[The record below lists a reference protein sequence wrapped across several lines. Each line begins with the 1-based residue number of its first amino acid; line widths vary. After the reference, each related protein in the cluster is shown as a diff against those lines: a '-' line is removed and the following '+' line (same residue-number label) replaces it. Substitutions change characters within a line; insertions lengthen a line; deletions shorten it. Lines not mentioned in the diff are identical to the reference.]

1 MPQPVSVIFLAL
13 RVCKLDLAPPCR
25 VRLSL
30 AVVNLLKKEDNRG
43 WLDALLARGYHLAG
57 NRSYAYCGSIME
69 RVDRLRRESSSSRTS
84 KFGRRISLTLF
95 CLALAILVVTLLAT
109 RLHSIDL
116 SSMLLGIALATFCV
130 VLFFLSRSL
139 LLLREQQQETASTL
153 DTTEASLLESEER
166 FRQMADNIQ
175 EIFWMIDAETR
186 ETLYVN
192 PAYETITGRS
202 RAALKEDPLSYEE
215 IIHPDDRVH
224 VLLTLEEATHTGDF
238 DERFRIVSPS
248 GEARWVWVRG
258 FPVRDDKGRIRRLVG
273 TALDIT
279 MQKQAE
285 EEVAK
290 NLSLAE
296 SAWSEADAMRKA
308 TLALTQD
315 LRMDNVLDTLLQ
327 SLLELVPY
335 QSAQILLVESDTRLF
350 LAREAPRSDESNQ
363 AAKCLLTLD
372 AADSPFIKRVLVSQ
386 NGVFLPDTKE
396 EHEWHALKGSSQMRS
411 WLGVPLIASHQ
422 TLGLLSLGHSV
433 PDSFTREHLRLA
445 KSLAI
450 PAAAAIQNARLCEC
464 AKIYGAELEKRTSD
478 LQEVQSALQRFQS
491 GRPS

>member
-1 MPQPVSVIFLAL
+1 MS
-13 RVCKLDLAPPCR
+13 
-25 VRLSL
+25 
-30 AVVNLLKKEDNRG
+30 
-43 WLDALLARGYHLAG
+43 
-57 NRSYAYCGSIME
+57 
-69 RVDRLRRESSSSRTS
+69 
-84 KFGRRISLTLF
+84 LF
-95 CLALAILVVTLLAT
+95 CLALAILVVTLVAT

-139 LLLREQQQETASTL
+139 LLLREQQQQTASAL

-175 EIFWMIDAETR
+175 EIFWMIDAETK

-192 PAYETITGRS
+192 PAYETITGRA
-202 RAALKEDPLSYEE
+202 RASLREDPLSYQE
-215 IIHPDDRVH
+215 IIHPDDRVQ
-224 VLLTLEEATHTGDF
+224 VLLKLEEATRTGDF

-258 FPVRDDKGRIRRLVG
+258 FPVRDGKGRIRRLVG

-279 MQKQAE
+279 VQKRAE
-285 EEVAK
+285 EEVAR

-335 QSAQILLVESDTRLF
+335 ESAQILLVESDSRLF
-350 LAREAPRSDESNQ
+350 LARQAPRSDESTPT
-363 AAKCLLTLD
+363 AGYPLTLD
-372 AADSPFIKRVLVSQ
+372 AASFPLIQRVLVSP
-386 NGVFLPDTKE
+386 NGIFLPDTRQE
-396 EHEWHALKGSSQMRS
+396 PEWHALKGSSQLRS
-411 WLGVPLIASHQ
+411 WLGVPLTASHQ
-422 TLGLLSLGHSV
+422 ILGLLSLGHSA
-433 PDSFTREHLRLA
+433 PARFTQEHLRLA
-445 KSLAI
+445 KTLAI
-450 PAAAAIQNARLCEC
+450 PAAAAIQNARLYEC
-464 AKIYGAELEKRTSD
+464 AKIYGSELEKRTSD
-478 LQEVQSALQRFQS
+478 LQEIQSALQRFQS